1 MSEPKDEKN
10 ETKGSVITRLQEGQ
24 FRKGGLNPPP
34 ASPPPPPPPP
44 PPQRPAQNKNDDGK
58 K

>member
-1 MSEPKDEKN
+1 MIEATDEKIKSN
-10 ETKGSVITRLQEGQ
+10 TSHITRLQEGRFQ
-24 FRKGGLNPPP
+24 KGGLNPPP
-34 ASPPPPPPPP
+34 ASPPAPPPPP